1 MIDKLSLTL
10 AIKTPQLIG
19 IIAGCI
25 VFAITISVTVYILF
39 ITGTLYRAFSNQAL
53 NDNQTKSPQ
62 LESSLPK
69 LYEELLQA
77 SQNLPI
83 TPSVC
88 FLEGQHIQL
97 VEVTSDKLIDE
108 LSKASNGEAI
118 FGESSYN
125 PANIWG
131 SIAGAFLI
139 DSEKE

>member
-1 MIDKLSLTL
+1 MDKLSLTL

-39 ITGTLYRAFSNQAL
+39 ITGTFYRAFNQSP
-53 NDNQTKSPQ
+53 NDNQIKSPQ